1 MSAHAEVMDLVAQMK
16 SAEQPFVLA
25 TVVRTVSVT
34 AAKAGAKAIIRPD
47 GTIVAGWIGGG
58 CARGAVLKAARE
70 ALLDGEPRMVSVQ
83 PENLLAEL
91 GVKPGDNREGIRF
104 ASNMCPSKGTMDI
117 FVEPV
122 LPHPSLVIFG
132 ASPVAMSLAA
142 QARQLGYHVT
152 LAAPAA
158 DIAAE
163 PDAHVIVDG
172 FAPRYLNEA
181 RRFVVVS
188 TQGKGDEAALR
199 AALAIKAEYHAFV
212 GSRRKMAAL
221 REKLVAGG
229 IAREAIDRVKAPA
242 GLDLGAITP
251 EEIAMSILA
260 EITVERRRGQRAA
273 NPVPA
278 NKDSTMQMNDSQRIP
293 APKEKVWAALN
304 DPEILK
310 QCIPGCQSLDM
321 SSADRDDRDRRVQGR
336 AGEGDL
342 RRQGDAVRSRSAEQL
357 SDFGRGLRRRC
368 RLCKRRRAVRLEAE
382 GPDVTVLHYDVDAQ
396 IGGKLAQLGS
406 RLIDSTAK
414 KLAGEFFA
422 SFGQVVGGT
431 AAAPAEAAPKGWL
444 GKLTGAV

>member
-1 MSAHAEVMDLVAQMK
+1 MERPMTVHVEVMDLVAQMK
-16 SAEQPFVLA
+16 AAEQAFVLA

-34 AAKAGAKAIIRPD
+34 AAKAGAKAVIRPD

-70 ALLDGEPRMVSVQ
+70 ALADGEPRMVSVQ
-83 PENLLAEL
+83 PEDLLAEL
-91 GVKPGDNREGIRF
+91 GVKSGENRDGIRF

-142 QARQLGYHVT
+142 QARQLGFHVT

-158 DIAAE
+158 DRSGE

-172 FAPRYLNEA
+172 FEPRYLNDA

-188 TQGKGDEAALR
+188 TQGKGDEAALKK
-199 AALAIKAEYHAFV
+199 AIAIKASYHAFV

-221 REKLVAGG
+221 REELVAGG
-229 IAREAIDRVKAPA
+229 VAPEAIDRVKAPA

-273 NPVPA
+273 NSVA
-278 NKDSTMQMNDSQRIP
+278 NS
-293 APKEKVWAALN
+293 
-304 DPEILK
+304 
-310 QCIPGCQSLDM
+310 
-321 SSADRDDRDRRVQGR
+321 
-336 AGEGDL
+336 
-342 RRQGDAVRSRSAEQL
+342 
-357 SDFGRGLRRRC
+357 
-368 RLCKRRRAVRLEAE
+368 
-382 GPDVTVLHYDVDAQ
+382 
-396 IGGKLAQLGS
+396 
-406 RLIDSTAK
+406 
-414 KLAGEFFA
+414 
-422 SFGQVVGGT
+422 
-431 AAAPAEAAPKGWL
+431 
-444 GKLTGAV
+444 